1 MVFVAADIEDDDDE
15 DDEDDEKNDAEDDAA
30 AGNADG
36 EANLRLRS
44 SMF

>member
-15 DDEDDEKNDAEDDAA
+15 NDEGDEGNEAEDDAA

-36 EANLRLRS
+36 EANLRLCS
-44 SMF
+44 SML